1 MIRVALT
8 FLKGPAA
15 NAPAVLRRARPRP
28 IACTIIRFVISLAA
42 VRPRPT
48 ACVRWKRSRAPWAV
62 VARATAADPRGNFSS
77 ASSKRFGLFRTQVVH
92 YTFYGAHSFSASPG
106 GRPRYAYS
114 GTQ

>member
-15 NAPAVLRRARPRP
+15 NAPAVLRRVRPRP

-48 ACVRWKRSRAPWAV
+48 ACLRWKRSRAPWAV
-62 VARATAADPRGNFSS
+62 VARAPAGVPRGNFSS
-77 ASSKRFGLFRTQVVH
+77 ALSKRFGLFHGQIVH
-92 YTFYGAHSFSASPG
+92 DMCYDTRSFSPHPG

-114 GTQ
+114 ETQ

>member
-42 VRPRPT
+42 VRRRPT
-48 ACVRWKRSRAPWAV
+48 ARERRGRSSRARRRRTLAAISQAP
-62 VARATAADPRGNFSS
+62 RANGSDCFAAQ
-77 ASSKRFGLFRTQVVH
+77 TVH
-92 YTFYGAHSFSASPG
+92 DMFYAAHSFSASPG